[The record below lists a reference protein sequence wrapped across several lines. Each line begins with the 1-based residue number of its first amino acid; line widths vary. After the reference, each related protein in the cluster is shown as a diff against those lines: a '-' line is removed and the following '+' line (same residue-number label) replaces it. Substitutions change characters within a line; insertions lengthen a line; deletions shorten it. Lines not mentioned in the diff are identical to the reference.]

1 MDRKLLFCDFWEPH
15 HRVPAY
21 HRYLL
26 VYVIKLCT
34 LPVRKGTFTN
44 SEYVSLNRLIF
55 AARCIMIAVENLVGL
70 MAMVKM

>member
-34 LPVRKGTFTN
+34 LRVRKGTFIV
-44 SEYVSLNRLIF
+44 SKYISLNRLI
-55 AARCIMIAVENLVGL
+55 ARCIMIAVENLVGL
-70 MAMVKM
+70 MAMVKI